1 VSLAFVLNHSTRMP
15 LSAKNMIAYA
25 PINPIEMLN
34 SFLPPD
40 DCFQHASRTERV
52 QIDETLGAP
61 SHTWTYMVT
70 PNLARWINEGDCP
83 VGHGYR
89 ASLHFYP
96 SAFFSDYDV
105 DMETLGEEKVYDIIK
120 SNLPEYLT
128 LEEFRCNFPYL
139 DCEVLPGGYPL
150 ENTDWTLDDEELYDN
165 WRKME
170 ELKPPFTQFV
180 LDLRAGTPLDGHPPK
195 TPISQA
201 EYDALPRDDKL
212 NYFVPYDEMSAGC
225 YVRVTDEQIAA
236 MSDEQKAKVI
246 WRND

>member
-1 VSLAFVLNHSTRMP
+1 
-15 LSAKNMIAYA
+15 MIAYA

-34 SFLPPD
+34 SLLPPD

-52 QIDETLGAP
+52 QIDDVNYI
-61 SHTWTYMVT
+61 WTYMVT
-70 PNLARWINEGDCP
+70 PNLARWINEGGCP
-83 VGHGYR
+83 VGTHGAR
-89 ASLHFYP
+89 APLWFYP
-96 SAFFSDYDV
+96 RAFFSDYDV
-105 DMETLGEEKVYDIIK
+105 DMETLGEEKVYDVIK

-170 ELKPPFTQFV
+170 EPKPPFTHFIV
-180 LDLRAGTPLDGHPPK
+180 DLRAGTPLDGRPPIQ
-195 TPISQA
+195 PVSQA
-201 EYDALPRDDKL
+201 EFDALPRDDKL
-212 NYFVPYDEMSAGC
+212 NYFVPFHERKNTGC

-236 MSDEQKAKVI
+236 MSDEQKAEVI